1 MRSLKK
7 TDLGLVVGLM
17 LFAFFLYRFD
27 AVIGLIQALITI
39 ISPFIIGAVLAL
51 VINLPMRFFE
61 RLFTLRQHGVL
72 AKLRRGISLTL
83 SVILVLAV
91 VVMLMVFIIPE
102 VIVAVERLIAVVPSL
117 LGDLEEWLSHSNM
130 QIRNSLGLAETDESG
145 VRDLFQRAYQFLIG
159 GLSSSSGM
167 VISAAQFV
175 LNVGIGLV
183 FAIYLLFSKER
194 IRAQLSRLLTAL
206 LPPKADAFVQHILH
220 LLLKAYSNF
229 IGGQLLQS
237 ILSSALTMAALA
249 VFGFPYAVL
258 IGLITFVASFIPIF
272 GPYIS
277 GILGLLLVFTA
288 DPGQAGWFLLAFLLV
303 QQLVGSVVY
312 PRIMSGAIAIPSIWV
327 LVAVTLGGGMF
338 GIAGMLLFI
347 PLAAVIYRL
356 TAEHVRR
363 REHRRA
369 EKEQHIDSV

>member
-1 MRSLKK
+1 M
-7 TDLGLVVGLM
+7 
-17 LFAFFLYRFD
+17 
-27 AVIGLIQALITI
+27 
-39 ISPFIIGAVLAL
+39 
-51 VINLPMRFFE
+51 
-61 RLFTLRQHGVL
+61 
-72 AKLRRGISLTL
+72 
-83 SVILVLAV
+83 
-91 VVMLMVFIIPE
+91 
-102 VIVAVERLIAVVPSL
+102 
-117 LGDLEEWLSHSNM
+117 
-130 QIRNSLGLAETDESG
+130 
-145 VRDLFQRAYQFLIG
+145 
-159 GLSSSSGM
+159 
-167 VISAAQFV
+167 
-175 LNVGIGLV
+175 
-183 FAIYLLFSKER
+183 
-194 IRAQLSRLLTAL
+194 
-206 LPPKADAFVQHILH
+206 
-220 LLLKAYSNF
+220 LLKAYSNF